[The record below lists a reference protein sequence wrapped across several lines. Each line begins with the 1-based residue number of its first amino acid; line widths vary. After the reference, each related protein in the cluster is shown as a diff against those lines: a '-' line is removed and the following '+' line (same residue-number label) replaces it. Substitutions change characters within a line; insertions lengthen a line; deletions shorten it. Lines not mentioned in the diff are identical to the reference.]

1 MIACC
6 DPSSAARTTA
16 GDRAS
21 ASASRRR
28 SRRYI
33 PTRDATCVAMSWP
46 RSFACRSTTRVTLRL
61 ENSAN
66 PATRTRATTA
76 PMRRKLCR
84 SCWVRLDMSR
94 VGSEATQGYPAGQ
107 VCLFSCTY
115 DSGAQLRPGG
125 RRSAVAG
132 AMGARALRRARPGPA
147 TPAVLQPHDV
157 PLSLRGGTARGEH
170 VRIHRRRYLRPV
182 QAAPRIRRARADRVR
197 RVRHSLRELRALGRH
212 ASREAHPAEYRDLPP
227 AAEAL
232 RGHVRLASR
241 ALDHRPPL
249 LQVDAVD
256 LPAALQGGDRLPEEG
271 GGQLVSEGYERRGE
285 RAGDQRFLRA
295 PSRHEGRA
303 AVPRAVVLQDH
314 PVCGTAAREPR
325 PARLVRLD
333 AHAAAQLDRPERR
346 GGADFRNAGRRPE
359 HPGPP
364 PPPPPGQRT
373 PHARTA
379 CAPVP
384 TRRLAR
390 PESAAGSSAGRRQR

>member
-1 MIACC
+1 R
-6 DPSSAARTTA
+6 SS
-16 GDRAS
+16 
-21 ASASRRR
+21 
-28 SRRYI
+28 
-33 PTRDATCVAMSWP
+33 PPRDATGVGVHWRRAY
-46 RSFACRSTTRVTLRL
+46 ACRSTTRGTLRL
-61 ENSAN
+61 ESSAN
-66 PATRTRATTA
+66 PGRRTRATAA
-76 PMRRKLCR
+76 PMRGELGP
-84 SCWVRLDMSR
+84 SCGVRLDTSR

-107 VCLFSCTY
+107 ACLLSCTY

-125 RRSAVAG
+125 RRSPVAG

-182 QAAPRIRRARADRVR
+182 QATPRIRRARADRVR

-285 RAGDQRFLRA
+285 RAGDQRFL
-295 PSRHEGRA
+295 
-303 AVPRAVVLQDH
+303 
-314 PVCGTAAREPR
+314 
-325 PARLVRLD
+325 
-333 AHAAAQLDRPERR
+333 
-346 GGADFRNAGRRPE
+346 
-359 HPGPP
+359 
-364 PPPPPGQRT
+364 
-373 PHARTA
+373 
-379 CAPVP
+379 
-384 TRRLAR
+384 
-390 PESAAGSSAGRRQR
+390 